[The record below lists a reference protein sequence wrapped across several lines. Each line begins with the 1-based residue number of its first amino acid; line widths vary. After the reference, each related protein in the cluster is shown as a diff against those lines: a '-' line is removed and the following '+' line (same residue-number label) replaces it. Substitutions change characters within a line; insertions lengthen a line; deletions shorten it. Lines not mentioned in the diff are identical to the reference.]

1 MHYQSLWP
9 IQVLQFLPDKNQMVQ
24 MVLEPSWSQIQ
35 WSLFQKLPRIGT
47 SNIDF
52 LIANV
57 M

>member
-1 MHYQSLWP
+1 
-9 IQVLQFLPDKNQMVQ
+9 MVQ
-24 MVLEPSWSQIQ
+24 MVLEPSWPQIQ
-35 WSLFQKLPRIGT
+35 WSLFQKLPGIGM